1 MTCNHKDLS
10 HASLSCVASVIG
22 ECNSVVQ
29 NPYLGGMLCSLH
41 LLHSFLS
48 ITCGADICSLQHLD
62 AAAMVIRA
70 GPSIVQGLLA
80 ALLAVSAVSRVHK
93 VCSIFLE
100 LTGIQ
105 HPGSQTAADAVVDW
119 LRSAIQLLPHGEI

>member
-1 MTCNHKDLS
+1 MFISLVAQLS
-10 HASLSCVASVIG
+10 EHA
-22 ECNSVVQ
+22 
-29 NPYLGGMLCSLH
+29 
-41 LLHSFLS
+41 
-48 ITCGADICSLQHLD
+48 CGADICSLQQLD

-119 LRSAIQLLPHGEI
+119 LRSAIQLLPYGEI

>member
-1 MTCNHKDLS
+1 M
-10 HASLSCVASVIG
+10 
-22 ECNSVVQ
+22 VQ
-29 NPYLGGMLCSLH
+29 NLGMLCSLH

-48 ITCGADICSLQHLD
+48 MAYGADVCSLQQLD
-62 AAAMVIRA
+62 AGAMVIRA

-80 ALLAVSAVSRVHK
+80 ALLAVSAMSRVHK

-119 LRSAIQLLPHGEI
+119 LRAAIQLLPHGEI